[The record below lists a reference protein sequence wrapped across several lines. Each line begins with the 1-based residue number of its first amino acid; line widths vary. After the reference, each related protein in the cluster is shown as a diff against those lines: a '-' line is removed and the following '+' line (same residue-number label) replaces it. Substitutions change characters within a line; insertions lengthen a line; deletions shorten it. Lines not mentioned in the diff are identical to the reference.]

1 MKYCQKNPQPF
12 RCIIM
17 PCPLSAQL
25 SDVLSSTNKFYRD
38 KVSYVYR
45 FFLSAAVL
53 ILLVNT
59 EFQYLLN
66 NLHLSSWKFRD
77 DIIFQDG
84 TNI

>member
-1 MKYCQKNPQPF
+1 
-12 RCIIM
+12 M

-25 SDVLSSTNKFYRD
+25 SDVLSSTNRFYRD

-45 FFLSAAVL
+45 SVGSATVL
-53 ILLVNT
+53 ILLVDA

-77 DIIFQDG
+77 DTIFQDG
-84 TNI
+84 TNIIKAACN